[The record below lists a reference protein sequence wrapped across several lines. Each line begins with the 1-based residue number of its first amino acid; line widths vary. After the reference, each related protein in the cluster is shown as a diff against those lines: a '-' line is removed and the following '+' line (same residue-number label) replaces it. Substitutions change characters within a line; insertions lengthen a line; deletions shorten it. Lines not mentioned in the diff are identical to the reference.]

1 MSLRDR
7 LNESLKQAMRAKES
21 RRVNTLRLILAAVKD
36 RDIATRAE
44 ADEREDDQIIQESLS
59 KLIKQRRESVQA
71 YEEGGRLELAEKE
84 REEIAI
90 IEEFL
95 PRQLNDQ
102 EIRAACEEAV
112 DEVQAESLKDIGRT
126 MGVLKTRYAGCMD
139 FSKASK
145 EVKTLLGEG
154 RQ

>member
-7 LNESLKQAMRAKES
+7 LNDALKAAMRAKQP

-36 RDIATRAE
+36 RDIARRAE
-44 ADEREDDQIIQESLS
+44 PDEREDDQIIQEILGRM
-59 KLIKQRRESVQA
+59 IKQRRESVEA

-95 PRQLNDQ
+95 PRQLSDG
-102 EIRAACEEAV
+102 EIREACEEAIE
-112 DEVQAESLKDIGRT
+112 EVKAASLKDIGRT
-126 MGVLKTRYAGCMD
+126 MGILKSRYAGCMD
-139 FSKASK
+139 FSKASR
-145 EVKTLLGEG
+145 EVKDILGEG
-154 RQ
+154 R